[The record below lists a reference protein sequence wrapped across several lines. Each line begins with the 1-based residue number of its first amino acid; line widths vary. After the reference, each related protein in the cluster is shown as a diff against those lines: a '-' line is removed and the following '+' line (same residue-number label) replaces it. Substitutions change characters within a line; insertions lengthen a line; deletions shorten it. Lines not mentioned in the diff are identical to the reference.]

1 MIRINLLPV
10 KAAQKKEKLHS
21 QLIILVASIVIATA
35 GCAAVYLSLMNKVAE
50 AKEENDRRQVEIDQL
65 KKQIGEVGR
74 FKKMK
79 EELQGKLDILAKLK
93 EGQSGPV
100 HLLDELSARMP
111 EKLWITAF
119 KSAAGSVSISGFGM
133 NEESVAQ
140 FLRDLE
146 SSPYYMNVE
155 LQVIEQATQAG
166 IKLHKFDISGRVE
179 TPPKSPANK

>member
-10 KAAQKKEKLHS
+10 KAAQKKEKLRG
-21 QLIILVASIVIATA
+21 QLVLLFACILIASA
-35 GCAAVYLSLMNKVAE
+35 GCAVVYLSLMNKVAE
-50 AKEENDRRQVEIDQL
+50 AKEENLKRENEINQL

-100 HLLDELSARMP
+100 HLLDELSGRMP
-111 EKLWITAF
+111 DKLWINSF
-119 KSAAGSVSISGFGM
+119 KSSAGAISINGFGM
-133 NEESVAQ
+133 NEETVAQ

-146 SSPYYMNVE
+146 ASPYYMNVE
-155 LQVIEQATQAG
+155 LQVIEQVAQG
-166 IKLHKFDISGRVE
+166 GLKLHKFDIVGRVE
-179 TPPKSPANK
+179 TPPKSPAK

>member
-10 KAAQKKEKLHS
+10 KAAQKKEKLRG
-21 QLIILVASIVIATA
+21 QLFILLACVLLATA
-35 GCAAVYLSLMNKVAE
+35 GCAVVYLSLMNKVAE
-50 AKEENDRRQVEIDQL
+50 AKEENDRRQSEINQL

-111 EKLWITAF
+111 DKLWINSF
-119 KSAAGSVSISGFGM
+119 KSSGGNVAISGFGM
-133 NEESVAQ
+133 NEETVAE

-146 SSPYYMNVE
+146 ASPYYRNVE
-155 LQVIEQATQAG
+155 LQVVEQATQAG
-166 IKLHKFDISGRVE
+166 LKLHKFDIAGRVE
-179 TPPKSPANK
+179 TPPKSPAK

>member
-10 KAAQKKEKLHS
+10 KAAQKKEKLHG
-21 QLIILVASIVIATA
+21 QLMILLACVVIATA
-35 GCAAVYLSLMNKVAE
+35 GCAAVYYSLISKVAE
-50 AKEENDRRQVEIDQL
+50 AKEENDRRQVEIEQL

-79 EELQGKLDILAKLK
+79 EELQGKLDILAKLQ

-100 HLLDELSARMP
+100 HLLDQLSASVP
-111 EKLWITAF
+111 DKLWITSF
-119 KSAAGSVSISGFGM
+119 KSTAGSVSISGFGM

-146 SSPYYMNVE
+146 ASPYYMNVE

-166 IKLHKFDISGRVE
+166 IKLHKFDVSGRVE
-179 TPPKSPANK
+179 TPPKSPAKK